1 MSGSRYHHHTYHARV
16 CVCVCALFTYPCVC
30 CLSAQLSVDPS
41 IHLTSHTSHCLFLIV
56 HLISLLSFSCSRVA
70 CALLCRVV
78 STLLTSSQIHNGRA
92 NGQFRMLIPV
102 TISNPAST
110 HTVASHSPA
119 DPHCTDVTDRDIN
132 TTELM
137 TENTIRP
144 HSPELAMVP
153 AACFTWT
160 MSIAGCC
167 CMVA

>member
-1 MSGSRYHHHTYHARV
+1 MSRAR
-16 CVCVCALFTYPCVC
+16 VCALFTYPCVC

-41 IHLTSHTSHCLFLIV
+41 IHLTSRASHCVFPIV
-56 HLISLLSFSCSRVA
+56 HLIHMLDFFLSLSCRM
-70 CALLCRVV
+70 CAAV
-78 STLLTSSQIHNGRA
+78 SCCVDASHSAQIHNGRA
-92 NGQFRMLIPV
+92 NGQFRMLIHV
-102 TISNPAST
+102 TMSNPAST

-119 DPHCTDVTDRDIN
+119 DPHHRTDVTDRNIN

-144 HSPELAMVP
+144 HSPELAVVP